1 MRRQTCQNIS
11 TASFTA
17 LKYTF
22 ARKWSAMSCDR
33 LRAVQYMCSGG
44 CVFLVLTTTL
54 WLTSCSICCTSIKQT
69 DHINCIDFSGNM
81 TAIEHTPHLISFGAH
96 QQPDTRMHV
105 HPSCWLFWSALCFL
119 EGVWVTLPSTVCMY
133 CMCVSVSVST
143 FVFLCPFPSTFI
155 CPPEG
160 RGLTTGWGSMNC
172 CVVLS
177 QRRILFRSPPGG

>member
-69 DHINCIDFSGNM
+69 DHINCIDFNGNM
-81 TAIEHTPHLISFGAH
+81 TAMAHAAFDFLWSTPAAWHTHACTSKLLTLLICAVLPGGRVSH
-96 QQPDTRMHV
+96 
-105 HPSCWLFWSALCFL
+105 SALHCLYVLYVRFCVCLHFCFF
-119 EGVWVTLPSTVCMY
+119 M
-133 CMCVSVSVST
+133 
-143 FVFLCPFPSTFI
+143 PFPFNLHMPT
-155 CPPEG
+155 
-160 RGLTTGWGSMNC
+160 WGKRPYHRVGINELLC
-172 CVVLS
+172 CA
-177 QRRILFRSPPGG
+177 QPA